1 MTKTCKKILLS
12 VFLALCF
19 VLCLGA
25 FAACGGESNNN
36 YTYTVTVK
44 LEDDKPASNV
54 RVKPKKGN
62 AGYTAKRTG
71 ADGKVTFELPL
82 DDYTVEITAPA
93 HYSVPEDANLSLT
106 KDSRDLSVT
115 LSKNFTYTVSLVNP
129 DNTPFYAENISI
141 GMCTFDGNC
150 QDAGTIGSDGVLI
163 IDADP
168 NNYHIKIT
176 GLPATATYDQDS
188 EGYYT
193 GASFSPTVTTMT
205 IVIKPVSVVDFATP
219 MTDEEKEEFAKNHRD
234 YIKEYNSYKTVK
246 EVPANGTAEISF
258 SAGISGYYRVYC
270 SGNTT
275 LQFASSEMG
284 GIIPQPWSCIADKTY
299 TIKATNF
306 SSSAATAEVVISVP
320 FSSNVEQKGG
330 MGSSNVNLTVGKKNT
345 FAIVKYTPSKA
356 GTYTATV
363 QGTAVAVVKATM
375 SEPTELIPSAEIP
388 KDSDYAAQATDTI
401 IISKNKVLNNHSI
414 YFAVA
419 VKADSY
425 PTDVGIKIERTA
437 ESQDT
442 ESEATVTE
450 TLTQQTKPTGK
461 KLYDIPMDG
470 TSTGKLVY
478 DETARVYRYGTGTN
492 APVVYVKLTTVLDA
506 NRFNGGNCRL
516 AYMELISTANFV
528 ATYAFESEKNGVV
541 DTVDYTVF
549 LRGFKKYD
557 LKPSEGGRDPILT
570 IPTDIQTETYYAKF
584 VNEDGAYPLTEELK
598 VFLEKFYKANT
609 HLINYNVTAD
619 ANNVDAWLFPCCY
632 YIDADN
638 VPATDPIVGE
648 YTKCIKYTDAAG
660 TEINDSEYKLV
671 INENGTFMIC
681 DATGNSQDEAGSWNK
696 IGETYTFMQPNGL
709 LQEGNYV
716 DLRFTVTLEGGT
728 ITLTGVDTQI
738 VWIFER
744 A

>member
-82 DDYTVEITAPA
+82 DDYTVEITAPD

-234 YIKEYNSYKTVK
+234 
-246 EVPANGTAEISF
+246 
-258 SAGISGYYRVYC
+258 
-270 SGNTT
+270 
-275 LQFASSEMG
+275 
-284 GIIPQPWSCIADKTY
+284 
-299 TIKATNF
+299 
-306 SSSAATAEVVISVP
+306 
-320 FSSNVEQKGG
+320 
-330 MGSSNVNLTVGKKNT
+330 
-345 FAIVKYTPSKA
+345 
-356 GTYTATV
+356 
-363 QGTAVAVVKATM
+363 
-375 SEPTELIPSAEIP
+375 
-388 KDSDYAAQATDTI
+388 
-401 IISKNKVLNNHSI
+401 
-414 YFAVA
+414 
-419 VKADSY
+419 
-425 PTDVGIKIERTA
+425 
-437 ESQDT
+437 
-442 ESEATVTE
+442 
-450 TLTQQTKPTGK
+450 
-461 KLYDIPMDG
+461 
-470 TSTGKLVY
+470 
-478 DETARVYRYGTGTN
+478 
-492 APVVYVKLTTVLDA
+492 
-506 NRFNGGNCRL
+506 
-516 AYMELISTANFV
+516 
-528 ATYAFESEKNGVV
+528 
-541 DTVDYTVF
+541 
-549 LRGFKKYD
+549 
-557 LKPSEGGRDPILT
+557 
-570 IPTDIQTETYYAKF
+570 
-584 VNEDGAYPLTEELK
+584 
-598 VFLEKFYKANT
+598 
-609 HLINYNVTAD
+609 
-619 ANNVDAWLFPCCY
+619 
-632 YIDADN
+632 
-638 VPATDPIVGE
+638 
-648 YTKCIKYTDAAG
+648 
-660 TEINDSEYKLV
+660 
-671 INENGTFMIC
+671 
-681 DATGNSQDEAGSWNK
+681 
-696 IGETYTFMQPNGL
+696 
-709 LQEGNYV
+709 
-716 DLRFTVTLEGGT
+716 
-728 ITLTGVDTQI
+728 
-738 VWIFER
+738 
-744 A
+744 